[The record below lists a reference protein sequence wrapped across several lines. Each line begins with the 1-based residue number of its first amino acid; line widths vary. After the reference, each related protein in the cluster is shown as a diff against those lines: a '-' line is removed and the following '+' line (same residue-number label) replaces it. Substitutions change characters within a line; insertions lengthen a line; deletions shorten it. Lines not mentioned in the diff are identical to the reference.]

1 MGPDEGCRTR
11 LEKTAHFRSF
21 EERGAVMH
29 WLVLVLSGCLEAVW
43 AVALDRSCGFTQVA
57 PTVVFAVGLAGSML
71 GLSFALRELPVGV
84 AYGVWV
90 GVGATLTVVW
100 GAVTGEA
107 PINGAQAVCLVLLV
121 GSIVGLKA
129 LGTH

>member
-1 MGPDEGCRTR
+1 
-11 LEKTAHFRSF
+11 
-21 EERGAVMH
+21 MH
-29 WLVLVLSGCLEAVW
+29 WLVLILSGCLEAVW
-43 AVALDRSCGFTQVA
+43 AVALDRSCGF

-84 AYGVWV
+84 ANGVWV

-100 GAVTGEA
+100 GAVTGES
-107 PINGAQAVCLVLLV
+107 PINGAQALCLVLLV

-129 LGTH
+129 LGSH

>member
-1 MGPDEGCRTR
+1 M
-11 LEKTAHFRSF
+11 
-21 EERGAVMH
+21 
-29 WLVLVLSGCLEAVW
+29 
-43 AVALDRSCGFTQVA
+43 
-57 PTVVFAVGLAGSML
+57 VFAVGLAGSML

>member
-1 MGPDEGCRTR
+1 
-11 LEKTAHFRSF
+11 
-21 EERGAVMH
+21 MH

-43 AVALDRSCGFTQVA
+43 AVVLDRSCGFTQVV
-57 PTVVFAVGLAGSML
+57 PTVFFAMGLAGSML

-84 AYGVWV
+84 VYGVWV

-107 PINGAQAVCLVLLV
+107 PINGGQGVCLVLLV

-129 LGTH
+129 LGGH